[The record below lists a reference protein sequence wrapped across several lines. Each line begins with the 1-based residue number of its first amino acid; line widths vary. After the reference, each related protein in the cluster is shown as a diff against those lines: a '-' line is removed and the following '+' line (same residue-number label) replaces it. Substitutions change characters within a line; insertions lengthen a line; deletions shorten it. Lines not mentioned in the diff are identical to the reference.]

1 MKRTKY
7 QVWGYDST
15 RNDFILDWGEY
26 DDLKTAVQIAD
37 DHANAI
43 VEAFVVNEGLDICN
57 LGVIHWSFDSDESE
71 AFFRKAFP
79 NFFFV
84 TTNR

>member
-15 RNDFILDWGEY
+15 LNDFIFDWGEHN
-26 DDLKTAVQIAD
+26 DLKTAIQIAD
-37 DHANAI
+37 DHANAM
-43 VEAFVVNEGLDICN
+43 VEAFVVNEDGDICN
-57 LGVIHWSFDSDESE
+57 LGVIHISFDSDESE

-79 NFFFV
+79 NFCFV
-84 TTNR
+84 TTNK